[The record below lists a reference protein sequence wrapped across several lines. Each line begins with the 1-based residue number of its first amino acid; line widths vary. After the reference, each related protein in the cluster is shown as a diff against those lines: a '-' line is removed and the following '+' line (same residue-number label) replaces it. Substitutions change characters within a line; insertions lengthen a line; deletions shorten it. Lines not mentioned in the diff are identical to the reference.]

1 MVLADRFQSLGAEM
15 ESRLFER
22 REEIE
27 GLILALL
34 SRQHI
39 LLVGPKGAAKS
50 MMIRMLANSIQ
61 GARYFERLLTRFT
74 LPDELFGPTSISALQ
89 QDRFSPITRGYLP
102 VAHFALL
109 DELRQ
114 PTSSSGG
121 STNEEQSSDAASR
134 RKP

>member
-1 MVLADRFQSLGAEM
+1 MVPPPRSQPPQAEM
-15 ESRLFER
+15 ERRLFER

-50 MMIRMLANSIQ
+50 MMIRMLASSIQ

-74 LPDELFGPTSISALQ
+74 LPDELFGPVSFSPLK
-89 QDRFSPITRGYLP
+89 QDRFPRITRGYVP
-102 VAHFALL
+102 
-109 DELRQ
+109 
-114 PTSSSGG
+114 
-121 STNEEQSSDAASR
+121 
-134 RKP
+134 

>member
-1 MVLADRFQSLGAEM
+1 MVLADRFQSLQAEM
-15 ESRLFER
+15 ESRLYER

-34 SRQHI
+34 ARQHI

-74 LPDELFGPTSISALQ
+74 LPDELFGPVSISALK
-89 QDRFSPITRGYLP
+89 QDRFSRITRGYLP
-102 VAHFALL
+102 EAHFAFL
-109 DELRQ
+109 DRKSTRLN
-114 PTSSSGG
+114 SSHVAISY
-121 STNEEQSSDAASR
+121 AVFCL
-134 RKP
+134 KK